1 MNSCNYYNN
10 KIKII
15 KRRMSLE
22 LSYLK
27 SISFDRLILKTHT
40 LFESLNKRKHNGNYS
55 ADSFMKK
62 NFKNYEKTR
71 KKVNTS
77 NSIKTLD
84 LKPSRNNKGKYTLK
98 CIWSYNTFK
107 KKNKDVNINS
117 LVKQLDKHFPLNSRY
132 KEEEI
137 LWYLKEC
144 DYNIKSTISFLQ
156 EGKRT

>member
-1 MNSCNYYNN
+1 
-10 KIKII
+10 
-15 KRRMSLE
+15 MSLE

-71 KKVNTS
+71 KKVNTF

>member
-1 MNSCNYYNN
+1 
-10 KIKII
+10 
-15 KRRMSLE
+15 MSLE

>member
-1 MNSCNYYNN
+1 
-10 KIKII
+10 
-15 KRRMSLE
+15 MSLE

-27 SISFDRLILKTHT
+27 SISFDLLILKAHT
-40 LFESLNKRKHNGNYS
+40 LFKSLNKRKHNGNNS
-55 ADSFMKK
+55 AERFMKK

-71 KKVNTS
+71 KKVNTD

-84 LKPSRNNKGKYTLK
+84 SKPSRNNKGKYKLK

-107 KKNKDVNINS
+107 KNNNKDINISS
-117 LVKQLDKHFPLNSRY
+117 LLKQLDKNFPLNSRY

-156 EGKRT
+156 EGNNKKT

>member
-1 MNSCNYYNN
+1 
-10 KIKII
+10 
-15 KRRMSLE
+15 MSLE

-71 KKVNTS
+71 KKVNTF

-84 LKPSRNNKGKYTLK
+84 SKPSRNNKGKYTLK
-98 CIWSYNTFK
+98 CVWSYNTFK

>member
-1 MNSCNYYNN
+1 
-10 KIKII
+10 
-15 KRRMSLE
+15 MSLE

-27 SISFDRLILKTHT
+27 SISFDLLILKTHT
-40 LFESLNKRKHNGNYS
+40 LFESLNKRKHNGNNS
-55 ADSFMKK
+55 AERFMKK

-71 KKVNTS
+71 KKVNTD

-84 LKPSRNNKGKYTLK
+84 SKPSRNNKGKYKLK

-107 KKNKDVNINS
+107 KNNNKDINISS
-117 LVKQLDKHFPLNSRY
+117 LLKQLDKHFPLNSRY
-132 KEEEI
+132 TEEEI

-156 EGKRT
+156 EGNNKRT